1 MSIQEKVEY
10 FFHTVFGK
18 WGLIV
23 SNHTCKVF
31 WLSILFFVALSGG
44 MAARKNFEDE
54 QLVWTP
60 ADNNS
65 LKSRDKGS
73 KMFPSKGGF
82 VSMIAEV
89 KDPESDASVI
99 NLALIQEVKEFS
111 DKLQTSE
118 VKINETMVKWTD
130 VCTKIGTEC
139 FKAESILQWG
149 YDENSEWKLKDM
161 YADDAALLTAIQG
174 GKITTLQRG

>member
-44 MAARKNFEDE
+44 MAMRKNFEDE

-60 ADNNS
+60 TGNPS

-73 KMFPSKGGF
+73 EMFPSKGGF

-99 NLALIQEVKEFS
+99 NLALLQEVKGFS
-111 DKLQTSE
+111 DALQTS
-118 VKINETMVKWTD
+118 
-130 VCTKIGTEC
+130 
-139 FKAESILQWG
+139 
-149 YDENSEWKLKDM
+149 
-161 YADDAALLTAIQG
+161 
-174 GKITTLQRG
+174 

>member
-10 FFHTVFGK
+10 FFHTLFGN

-44 MAARKNFEDE
+44 MAMRKTFEDE

-65 LKSRDKGS
+65 LKSRDKGTA
-73 KMFPSKGGF
+73 MFPSKGGF

-89 KDPESDASVI
+89 KDPEDESASVI
-99 NLALIQEVKEFS
+99 NLDILEEVKKFT
-111 DKLQTSE
+111 DDMLKSE
-118 VKINETMVKWTD
+118 VDINGTMVKWTD
-130 VCTKIGTEC
+130 VCTKVGDAC
-139 FKAESILQWG
+139 FGSESILQWG
-149 YDENSEWKLKDM
+149 YDQSSAWKPKDLYATDADLLK
-161 YADDAALLTAIQG
+161 TIQT
-174 GKITTLQRG
+174 GKKTVM

>member
-31 WLSILFFVALSGG
+31 WLSILFFIALSSG
-44 MAARKNFEDE
+44 MAMRKTFEDE

-73 KMFPSKGGF
+73 VMFPAKGGF

-89 KDPESDASVI
+89 KDPEDENASMI
-99 NLALIQEVKEFS
+99 NLDILEEVKKFS
-111 DKLQTSE
+111 DDMQTSK
-118 VKINETMVKWTD
+118 VKINETEVNWTD
-130 VCTKIGTEC
+130 VCNKIMGKC
-139 FKAESILQWG
+139 LVMESIL
-149 YDENSEWKLKDM
+149 
-161 YADDAALLTAIQG
+161 
-174 GKITTLQRG
+174 